1 MHRRVLLDPKM
12 CIFTDMHV
20 CSQRAGVHFKP
31 HPHTRTVNMDPFYV
45 FEINNSSTGL
55 GSDSTNSG
63 ECNQKHEMYRCFRVY
78 IRPGAYNELCT
89 QHVLRPLKGK
99 TLSTVQGESVE
110 EIYLIIIGTPEWEGY
125 ELSHSGGITKEQLN
139 AAYTELTR
147 KLSTYLHKIYRWDSF
162 LGAEPE
168 HRPGLRLFAHPN

>member
-1 MHRRVLLDPKM
+1 MYTARIETIEGENFIHGARGERR
-12 CIFTDMHV
+12 
-20 CSQRAGVHFKP
+20 
-31 HPHTRTVNMDPFYV
+31 
-45 FEINNSSTGL
+45 
-55 GSDSTNSG
+55 G
-63 ECNQKHEMYRCFRVY
+63 E
-78 IRPGAYNELCT
+78 
-89 QHVLRPLKGK
+89 
-99 TLSTVQGESVE
+99 
-110 EIYLIIIGTPEWEGY
+110 IIGTPEWEGY